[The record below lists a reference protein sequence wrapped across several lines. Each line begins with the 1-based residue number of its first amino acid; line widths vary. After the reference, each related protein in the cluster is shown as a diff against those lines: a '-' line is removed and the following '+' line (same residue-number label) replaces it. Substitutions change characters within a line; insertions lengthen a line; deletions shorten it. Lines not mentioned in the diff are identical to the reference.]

1 MSKLTSLLATPS
13 SNRSRTDQAQYQQLE
28 DVFLRDPLPSRKTKE
43 RLAQELGLTARK
55 VQVWFQN
62 RRAKERRQLREMGIN
77 DSTILP
83 NPWGE

>member
-1 MSKLTSLLATPS
+1 
-13 SNRSRTDQAQYQQLE
+13 
-28 DVFLRDPLPSRKTKE
+28 VFLRDPLPSRKTKE

-77 DSTILP
+77 DSEVLP